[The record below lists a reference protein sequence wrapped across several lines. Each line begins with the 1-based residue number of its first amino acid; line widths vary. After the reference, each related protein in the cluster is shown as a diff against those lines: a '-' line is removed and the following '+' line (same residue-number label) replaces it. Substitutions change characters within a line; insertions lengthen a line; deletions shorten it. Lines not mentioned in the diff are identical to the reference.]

1 MRDMHAGVLEQVE
14 QISRALDTWRRDLR
28 QGKPASL
35 PVPGNFH
42 LGPQG
47 EQYYNELV
55 RGAGGSDM
63 PAAKARAGG
72 GLAASQTREQ
82 GLAGA
87 DGASA
92 ATWASSLPDVFGAA
106 NSATRKAER
115 GFGKALRAFSGELGS
130 KLF

>member
-1 MRDMHAGVLEQVE
+1 ME

-28 QGKPASL
+28 QGKPAGL
-35 PVPGNFH
+35 PLPEKFD

-47 EQYYNELV
+47 EHYYNELM

-63 PAAKARAGG
+63 PADQKWKRKGTVERHVASQARA
-72 GLAASQTREQ
+72 Q
-82 GLAGA
+82 GNAGA
-87 DGASA
+87 SGAAA

-106 NSATRKAER
+106 KSATRKAER
-115 GFGKALRAFSGELGS
+115 GLGKAFRAFSGKIGS